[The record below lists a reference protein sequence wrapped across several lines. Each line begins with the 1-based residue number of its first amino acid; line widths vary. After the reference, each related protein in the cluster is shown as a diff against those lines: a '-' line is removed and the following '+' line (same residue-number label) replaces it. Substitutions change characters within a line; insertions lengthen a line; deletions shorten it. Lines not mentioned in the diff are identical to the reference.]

1 MYFSFSLTLPQA
13 LPDLPES
20 LLVDC
25 LVYFLAEDSQ
35 GLERRE
41 ARLAYIGS
49 LLARHCSEVLLEQ
62 ELIRLSLA
70 QVQKKTDI
78 FIQQSKTKGLS

>member
-1 MYFSFSLTLPQA
+1 MWMYFSFSLTLPQA

-62 ELIRLSLA
+62 ELVRLSLA
-70 QVQKKTDI
+70 QVQKKLTSL
-78 FIQQSKTKGLS
+78 FNSPKPRV